1 MATDQLQELHFLGAP
16 WSLLDKLPSHTS
28 RVSTAAKVL
37 PGPFSEI
44 TAIQKF
50 SSSLMVLLPATAV
63 TCHHVNVAPMTFVIV
78 PNALNV
84 AGVVIERKFVQL
96 LKHH

>member
-1 MATDQLQELHFLGAP
+1 MATDQLQELRFLGTP
-16 WSLLDKLPSHTS
+16 QSLLDKLPSRTS

-44 TAIQKF
+44 ATIQKF
-50 SSSLMVLLPATAV
+50 SSSLVVLLPAATV
-63 TCHHVNVAPMTFVIV
+63 TRHHVNVAPTTFVIV

-84 AGVVIERKFVQL
+84 AGVVVEGKFVQL

>member
-1 MATDQLQELHFLGAP
+1 MATDQLQEPHFLGAP
-16 WSLLDKLPSHTS
+16 RSLLDKLPSRTS

-44 TAIQKF
+44 AAIQKF
-50 SSSLMVLLPATAV
+50 SSSLVVLLPATAV
-63 TCHHVNVAPMTFVIV
+63 THHHVNITPTTFVIA

-84 AGVVIERKFVQL
+84 VGVVIEGKFVQL